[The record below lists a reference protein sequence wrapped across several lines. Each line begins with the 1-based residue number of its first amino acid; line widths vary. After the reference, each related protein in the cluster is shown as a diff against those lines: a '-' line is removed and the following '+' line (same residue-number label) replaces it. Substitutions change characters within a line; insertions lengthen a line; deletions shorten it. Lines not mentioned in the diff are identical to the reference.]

1 MKINENSEGTGR
13 IAGSDQQI
21 LGFRKFRKIYY
32 FARKKLSRFIKKNQR
47 FAEI

>member
-32 FARKKLSRFIKKNQR
+32 FVRKKVSRFIKKNQR
-47 FAEI
+47 FEEI